1 MKEQKKSNSLILEIV
16 KFIKENLSLL
26 IILPPL
32 FGGIWQA
39 IELMSISI
47 SFLRFFSVSQ
57 LVADGILILII
68 FTLIFGTVSIIPLY
82 YHWVIPTSDNYDKI
96 KEEINLNVHQ
106 NKADKVSLVDKNPIL
121 FFIIFYSAIL
131 LITFCLGNYKV
142 SNINELLIFT
152 IFGFILIYILQKL
165 YFNERK
171 LTKDNKKSIYLGSLF
186 VFIVMFLYVF
196 LFFRHIHNL
205 FLLPKN
211 IVNIEKLNN
220 KIRIENPNEN
230 LKILYT
236 NDKYIF
242 LELENK
248 KSKKTKI
255 LIKPFEKLFEDK

>member
-1 MKEQKKSNSLILEIV
+1 MT
-16 KFIKENLSLL
+16 
-26 IILPPL
+26 
-32 FGGIWQA
+32 
-39 IELMSISI
+39 ISI

-68 FTLIFGTVSIIPLY
+68 FTLIFGTISIIPLY
-82 YHWVIPTSDNYDKI
+82 YHWVLPTSDNYDKI
-96 KEEINLNVHQ
+96 NEEINLKSHL
-106 NKADKVSLVDKNPIL
+106 NKEDKVSLVDKNPII
-121 FFIIFYSAIL
+121 FFITFYAIIL
-131 LITFCLGNYKV
+131 LITFSLGNYKV
-142 SNINELLIFT
+142 NNINEFLIYT
-152 IFGFILIYILQKL
+152 IVGFILIYIVQKL
-165 YFNERK
+165 YINERK
-171 LTKDNKKSIYLGSLF
+171 TTKNNKKSIYLGSLF
-186 VFIVMFLYVF
+186 VFTIMFLYMF

-211 IVNIEKLNN
+211 IVNIEMLND

-255 LIKPFEKLFEDK
+255 LIKPFEKLFEEN